1 MKHFHLTPT
10 LRHFSNIFSLNGYS
24 CFLVGG
30 ALRNHFANIKPTDF
44 DFATDANPED
54 IMRIFKHVIPT
65 GIKHGTVTVLFK
77 GHQFEVTT
85 FRIDGEY
92 SNSRHPD
99 TIQFSPSIYEDL
111 KRRDFTI
118 NSIAMNLQ
126 TGEVL
131 DPHNGIQDLKRH
143 RIAAIGNP
151 VERFNEDGLRLMR
164 ACRFTSQLNFTIEI
178 DTFNA
183 LKECKSNLK
192 NVSAERIRD
201 EIIKI
206 LKSEKPSIA
215 LKIME
220 QTGILELILPELST
234 CRGIIQKGYHNF
246 DVLDHLYYSCD
257 GGPSDD
263 VILRFSCL
271 LHDVGKP
278 MSFVSDKEGFPTFY
292 NHENTSTKLAENIL
306 ERLKFP
312 KNDIKRALHLISNH
326 MFNYTGN
333 WSDAAVRRFISKVG
347 VENINDLFRLRIA
360 DQFGMTNTSRN
371 SEGLYEFIDRIN
383 KILEKESAFTIK
395 DLKINGTDLIKEAG
409 LKKGP
414 FLGTVLNEL
423 LKTVLDDP
431 HSNEKQILLKIA
443 ENMKKKYIDN

>member
-1 MKHFHLTPT
+1 MTPT

-30 ALRNHFANIKPTDF
+30 ALRNHFAGMQPTDY
-44 DFATDANPED
+44 DFTTNANPED
-54 IMRIFKHVIPT
+54 IIRIFKHVIPT

-85 FRIDGEY
+85 FRIDGDY

-118 NSIAMNLQ
+118 NSIAMDLQ

-131 DPHNGIQDLKRH
+131 DPHNGIEDLKRH
-143 RIAAIGNP
+143 RIKAIGNP

-164 ACRFTSQLNFTIEI
+164 ACRFTSQLNFTIEST
-178 DTFNA
+178 TFKA
-183 LKECKSNLK
+183 LKECRSNLK
-192 NVSAERIRD
+192 KVSAERIRD

-206 LKSEKPSIA
+206 LSSQKPSIA
-215 LKIME
+215 LRIME
-220 QTGILELILPELST
+220 QSGILELIIPELSA
-234 CRGIIQKGYHNF
+234 CRGINQKGYHDF

-257 GGPSDD
+257 GGPADD

-271 LHDVGKP
+271 LHDIGKP
-278 MSFVSDKEGFPTFY
+278 LSLAYDKDRFPTFY
-292 NHENTSTKLAENIL
+292 NHEQVSTKLAGDIL
-306 ERLKFP
+306 GRLRFP
-312 KNDIKRALHLISNH
+312 KNDIKRSLHLISTH
-326 MFNYTGN
+326 MFNYTDQ

-360 DQFGMTNTSRN
+360 DQFGMTNTNKS
-371 SEGLYEFIDRIN
+371 SDGLYKFIDRIN
-383 KILEKESAFTIK
+383 TILEKDSAFTIK
-395 DLKINGTDLIKEAG
+395 DLKINGTDLINEAG
-409 LKKGP
+409 FKKGP
-414 FLGTVLNEL
+414 FLGTVLTEL
-423 LKTVLDDP
+423 LNTVLDDP
-431 HSNEKQILLKIA
+431 HSNEKETLLIIA
-443 ENMKKKYIDN
+443 ENMKIKYLDD